1 MEDGFRPC
9 RINALFVLDGQLWPS
24 LAPSRFRM
32 TPQVLRAR
40 MDTLHTR
47 PYIRCSDNNGGA
59 IDMAEERMERRLSA
73 ILAADIAGYSALMGA
88 DEARTVR
95 DLKGHQAVV
104 LPMVGEFAGRIIDTA
119 GDGILA
125 EFPSVVNAV
134 KCALAIQSRM
144 AERNVAVEPERRMQ
158 FRVGINIGDVVYDEA
173 RIYGDGINV
182 AARLEG
188 IAQAGGI
195 CISSKVYDEI
205 NGRIDLACEDIGE
218 QQLKNIARPVRAYHV
233 SLDGIAPTASPAPA
247 LPEKPS
253 IAVLPFQNMSGDPE
267 QEYFADGMTEDLIT
281 DLSKVSGLFVIA
293 RNSTFT
299 YKGKTV
305 DVKRV
310 GRELG
315 VRHVLEG
322 SVRKAGNR
330 VRITAQLIDA
340 GSSGHLWAER
350 FDRELTDIFATQ
362 DEVVEKIVGALAVTL
377 TRGEEQRLRRRGTA
391 NVAAYECWLRAREL
405 VTRGT
410 RESVAQSRTMY
421 RRAIEIDPN
430 FAAPHAGLALAGISD
445 YASDW
450 ARDPA
455 QALDEAERWARR
467 ALELTDQDPVS
478 HLALGSVLL
487 WRRDHEGALAEF
499 RRMIA
504 LDPNFAQ
511 GHTATGIALMYAGRA
526 AEAIEPIAM
535 AMRLDPHFAPIVLH
549 FLAQANFS
557 LEQYET
563 AAARLVE
570 RIARNPETDASRML
584 LASCYGHLGRVE
596 EARATWTELLKV
608 NPEFSLAQ
616 RARVLPYK
624 QASDFQR
631 IVEGLAKAGL
641 S

>member
-1 MEDGFRPC
+1 
-9 RINALFVLDGQLWPS
+9 
-24 LAPSRFRM
+24 
-32 TPQVLRAR
+32 
-40 MDTLHTR
+40 
-47 PYIRCSDNNGGA
+47 
-59 IDMAEERMERRLSA
+59 MAEERMERRLSA
-73 ILAADIAGYSALMGA
+73 ILAADIAGYSELMGA

-104 LPMVGEFAGRIIDTA
+104 LPMIGEFAGRIIDTA

-144 AERNVAVEPERRMQ
+144 AERNAAIEPERRMQ

-188 IAQAGGI
+188 IAEAGGI
-195 CISSKVYDEI
+195 CVSSKVYDEI
-205 NGRIDLACEDIGE
+205 NGRIDLEFEDIGAQE
-218 QQLKNIARPVRAYHV
+218 LKNIARPVHAYHV
-233 SLDGIAPTASPAPA
+233 RLNGIPRPAAAPA

-293 RNSTFT
+293 RNSTFA
-299 YKGKTV
+299 YKGKAA
-305 DVKRV
+305 DMKRV

-340 GSSGHLWAER
+340 GSGGHLWADR

-362 DEVVEKIVGALAVTL
+362 DEVVEKIVAALSVTL
-377 TRGEEQRLRRRGTA
+377 TRGEEKRLGQRGTS
-391 NVAAYECWLRAREL
+391 NVAAYETWLRAREFL
-405 VTRGT
+405 TRGT
-410 RESVAQSRTMY
+410 RDSVVQARAMY
-421 RRAIEIDPN
+421 RQAIALDPQ
-430 FAAPHAGLALAGISD
+430 FPAPHAGLALSAISE
-445 YASDW
+445 YVSDW
-450 ARDPA
+450 THDPA
-455 QALDEAERWARR
+455 QTLGEAESWARG
-467 ALELTDQDPVS
+467 AVELNDQEPVS
-478 HLALGSVLL
+478 HMALGHVMI
-487 WRRDHEGALAEF
+487 WRRDLEGALAQF
-499 RRMIA
+499 RRALA

-511 GHTATGIALMYAGRA
+511 GHTAVGMALMYAGRA
-526 AEAIEPIAM
+526 AEALEPIAT
-535 AMRLDPHFAPIVLH
+535 AMRLDPHYSSIVLH
-549 FLAQANFS
+549 ILAQANFS
-557 LEQYET
+557 LGEFDT
-563 AAARLVE
+563 AAGLLAE
-570 RIARNPETDASRML
+570 RIRRFPATDASRML
-584 LASCYGHLGRVE
+584 LASCYGHLGRLD
-596 EARATWTELLKV
+596 EARSAWADLLKV
-608 NPEFSLAQ
+608 NPDFSLAQ

-631 IVEGLAKAGL
+631 IADGLAKAGL
-641 S
+641 P

>member
-1 MEDGFRPC
+1 
-9 RINALFVLDGQLWPS
+9 
-24 LAPSRFRM
+24 
-32 TPQVLRAR
+32 
-40 MDTLHTR
+40 
-47 PYIRCSDNNGGA
+47 
-59 IDMAEERMERRLSA
+59 MAEAQLERRLSA

-95 DLKGHQAVV
+95 DLKDHQAVV
-104 LPMVGEFAGRIIDTA
+104 LPMIGAFAGRIIDTA

-134 KCALAIQSRM
+134 KCALAFQSTM
-144 AERNVAVEPERRMQ
+144 AERNAAIEPERRMQ
-158 FRVGINIGDVVYDEA
+158 FRVGINIGDIVYDQA

-188 IAQAGGI
+188 IAEAGGI
-195 CISSKVYDEI
+195 CISSKVYEEI
-205 NGRIDLACEDIGE
+205 NGRIDLACDDIGE
-218 QQLKNIARPVRAYHV
+218 QRLKNIARPVRAYHV
-233 SLDGIAPTASPAPA
+233 RLEGIAAASNPSPA
-247 LPEKPS
+247 LPAKPS
-253 IAVLPFQNMSGDPE
+253 IAVLPFLNMSGDPE

-293 RNSTFT
+293 RNSSFT
-299 YKGKTV
+299 YRGKAV

-322 SVRKAGNR
+322 SVRKAGSR

-340 GSSGHLWAER
+340 GSGGHVWAER
-350 FDRELTDIFATQ
+350 FDRDLTDIFSTQ

-377 TRGEEQRLRRRGTA
+377 TRGEEQRLRRRGTS
-391 NVAAYECWLRAREL
+391 NVEAYEVWLRAREL
-405 VTRGT
+405 ATRGT
-410 RESVAQSRTMY
+410 RESVVQSRPLY
-421 RRAIEIDPN
+421 RRAIELDPA
-430 FAAPHAGLALAGISD
+430 FAAPHAGLALAGIAD

-450 ARDPA
+450 APDPA

-467 ALELTDQDPVS
+467 AVELDGQDPVS

-487 WRRDHEGALAEF
+487 WRRDHAGALAEF
-499 RRMIA
+499 RRMID

-511 GHTATGIALMYAGRA
+511 GHTATGLALMYASRA
-526 AEAIEPIAM
+526 ADALEPIAT
-535 AMRLDPHFAPIVLH
+535 AMRLDPHYMPIVLH

-557 LEQYET
+557 LAQYET
-563 AAARLVE
+563 AARLLAE
-570 RIARNPETDASRML
+570 RIARNPGTDSSRML

-596 EARATWTELLKV
+596 DARSAWTELLKV
-608 NPEFSLAQ
+608 NPDFSLMQ

-624 QASDFQR
+624 NPGDFQR
-631 IVEGLAKAGL
+631 IANGLAKAGL
-641 S
+641 P